1 MPINRSFG
9 GRNRG
14 ANPHG
19 GRLPPGQSLVD
30 NFPVL
35 TAGPAPRVPDL
46 ADWGLTLKVGPKP
59 LRTWSWQEFNAL
71 PQTERLKLFKRADFM
86 ERWLQGINTLI
97 EELSRIRDKFL
108 DML

>member
-46 ADWGLTLKVGPKP
+46 ADWGTQQ
-59 LRTWSWQEFNAL
+59 RRWQAGL
-71 PQTERLKLFKRADFM
+71 QTQTDLVTQLLAFA
-86 ERWLQGINTLI
+86 G
-97 EELSRIRDKFL
+97 SRMARKSG
-108 DML
+108 

>member
-1 MPINRSFG
+1 MTEG
-9 GRNRG
+9 HEE
-14 ANPHG
+14 A
-19 GRLPPGQSLVD
+19 
-30 NFPVL
+30 
-35 TAGPAPRVPDL
+35 
-46 ADWGLTLKVGPKP
+46 LKVSLGARSE
-59 LRTWSWQEFNAL
+59 LVFVRTALHAL